1 MSRSPADLAYVA
13 ALVDSFGALSVRE
26 VNGALLPQVTIQ
38 GSHEVL
44 PWLAEITGVKI
55 IEIRKGYNRHQCTE
69 HCPEAHTRIESLTGR
84 WVLTGARATIVLYN
98 VNGFMRVQARKAR
111 DLVEAGQGIG
121 YKTNVV
127 NDMKRLG
134 WQLPDLRVQPR
145 ARLELAQ

>member
-1 MSRSPADLAYVA
+1 VSLSPAELAYAA
-13 ALVDSFGALSVRE
+13 ALIDSFGTLTVRE
-26 VNGALLPQVTIQ
+26 VNGALLPQVIIQ
-38 GSHEVL
+38 GKIAAL

-55 IEIRKGYNRHQCTE
+55 IEIRKGYTRHQCTE
-69 HCPEAHTRIESLTGR
+69 HCPEAHTRIESITGR
-84 WVLTGARATIVLYN
+84 WALTGARATVVLFN
-98 VNGFMRVQARKAR
+98 VEPYLRVQGRIAR

-121 YKTNVV
+121 YKTQVV